1 MVRKSEFIWNTIG
14 SLFYSFF
21 NVFVLMCC
29 TRVNGTEIAG
39 VFSICYAT
47 GCILNAIGDLGI
59 RIYQVTD
66 TNRKYT
72 FNEYLVAR
80 IVSIVAMI
88 IATVGFVLVGKYS
101 NEKLYICLILIG
113 IRVIDNLSETFQSEL
128 QLQKK
133 LDIAG
138 IDLLVRNVIE
148 IAVFVIFDIIT
159 KNIYVSF
166 GMMLL
171 SSICMFVALDFRHVK
186 KIVKIDLS
194 NKIEN
199 VKSIIYECTPLG
211 LSTLIS
217 MYVINAV
224 KYAIDGINNNTMQ
237 TYFNVLYMPTFVI
250 NLVSILI
257 MKPFLKPFGEYW
269 NNKEYNKFIKIIF
282 ILIGLLLAAT
292 AVIELGCAILGIPIL
307 NMIFAI
313 DLTEYKI
320 ELLILILSGFFYASS
335 TIIFYA
341 LGTIRKQK
349 GTIVVYAITAI
360 IGYFLSNY
368 LVTKYQILGATIAS
382 TVIMFTLLLGM
393 SIMFIIG
400 YNKAKKENNKK

>member
-29 TRVNGTEIAG
+29 TRVNGTEVAG
-39 VFSICYAT
+39 IFSICYAT

-80 IVSIVAMI
+80 IASIVAMI
-88 IATVGFVLVGKYS
+88 IAAIVFLIAGKYS
-101 NEKLYICLILIG
+101 NEKLYICVILIG
-113 IRVIDNLSETFQSEL
+113 IRIIDNLSESFQSEL

-148 IAVFVIFDIIT
+148 ILVFVIFDIIT
-159 KNIYVSF
+159 KNIYLSF
-166 GMMLL
+166 GMMLV
-171 SSICMFVALDFRHVK
+171 SSICMFLLLDFIHVK
-186 KIVKIDLS
+186 KIVKIDFS
-194 NKIEN
+194 NKVEN
-199 VKSIIYECTPLG
+199 VKSIIKECIPLG

-292 AVIELGCAILGIPIL
+292 VVIELGCALIGIPIL
-307 NMIFAI
+307 NMVFAI
-313 DLTEYKI
+313 DLTEHKI
-320 ELLILILSGFFYASS
+320 ELLILILSGFFYAAS

-349 GTIVVYAITAI
+349 GTIVVYSITAI
-360 IGYFLSNY
+360 IGYFLSKY
-368 LVTKYQILGATIAS
+368 LVSKYQILGATIAS
-382 TVIMFTLLLGM
+382 TIIMFSLLLGM
-393 SIMFIIG
+393 SIMFAIG
-400 YNKAKKENNKK
+400 YNKAKKENNNK

>member
-39 VFSICYAT
+39 IFSICYAT

-80 IVSIVAMI
+80 IASIVAMI
-88 IATVGFVLVGKYS
+88 IAAIVFLIAGKYS
-101 NEKLYICLILIG
+101 NEKLYICVILIG
-113 IRVIDNLSETFQSEL
+113 IRIIDNLSESFQSEL

-138 IDLLVRNVIE
+138 IDLLVRNVVE
-148 IAVFVIFDIIT
+148 ILVFVIFDIIT
-159 KNIYVSF
+159 KNIYLSF
-166 GMMLL
+166 GMMLV
-171 SSICMFVALDFRHVK
+171 SSICMFLLLDFIHVK
-186 KIVKIDLS
+186 KIVKIDFS
-194 NKIEN
+194 NKVEN
-199 VKSIIYECTPLG
+199 VKSIIKECIPLG

-292 AVIELGCAILGIPIL
+292 VVIELGCALIGIPIL
-307 NMIFAI
+307 NMVFAI
-313 DLTEYKI
+313 DLTEHKI
-320 ELLILILSGFFYASS
+320 ELLILILSGFFYAAS

-349 GTIVVYAITAI
+349 GTIVVYSITAI
-360 IGYFLSNY
+360 IGYFLSKY
-368 LVTKYQILGATIAS
+368 LVSKYQILGATIAS
-382 TVIMFTLLLGM
+382 TIIMFSLLLGM
-393 SIMFIIG
+393 SIMFAIG
-400 YNKAKKENNKK
+400 YNKAKKENNNK